1 MTHTHN
7 KGVPHNQKVSELDVE
22 ILVQVLHVK
31 RTTKMKR
38 KLWTRA
44 IVSGAYCL
52 CSWCAVWR
60 RRVMVQKWPNSMKSI
75 IFPTPNLEMFFNKLR
90 DTWQSGPN
98 SIWPC
103 TKWNFRRVEKAAFP
117 CYRHTYEDEK
127 NYSKLFEKRIYF
139 RSLLLMVFFFL
150 HIYKIYLESWWIV
163 ENPTMWPTFIRV
175 HYL

>member
-1 MTHTHN
+1 MLKSWYKCYMWN
-7 KGVPHNQKVSELDVE
+7 ERPKWKENCERELSSLVLIAYVRGV
-22 ILVQVLHVK
+22 
-31 RTTKMKR
+31 
-38 KLWTRA
+38 
-44 IVSGAYCL
+44 L
-52 CSWCAVWR
+52 CEEGK
-60 RRVMVQKWPNSMKSI
+60 RVMVQKWPNSMKSI

-127 NYSKLFEKRIYF
+127 NYSKLFENKIYF